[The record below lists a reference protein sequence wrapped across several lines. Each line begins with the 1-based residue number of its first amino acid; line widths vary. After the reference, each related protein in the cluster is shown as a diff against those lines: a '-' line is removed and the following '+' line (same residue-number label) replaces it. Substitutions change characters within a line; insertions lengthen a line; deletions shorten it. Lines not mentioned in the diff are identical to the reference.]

1 MKKTVLFAVDTAVLL
16 LASAAVRALG
26 GSFSAAG
33 FAVHTALLLA
43 AVIPLRALLL
53 LRRGGGYRLP
63 LCLALCDTAGFV
75 IYTAAE
81 YAVAAFASAKGFTRD
96 GTVHTAAVFAAAT
109 LASVCLRLGIAARVG
124 SDGGIIGRRES
135 CPDISR
141 ASAALRGKTVL
152 VTGAGGSIGGEL
164 CRRVSELSPE
174 RLILLDICENGVFDI
189 MQELI
194 HRFGTGFPALPVICS
209 VCDKSAVERVFAEYR
224 PDVVFHAAAHKH
236 VPFMELSPREAVI
249 NNVFGTRNVAL
260 AAGRQG
266 NCRMVLISTDKAVC
280 PASVMG
286 ATKRLCEML
295 LPYCPETVYTAVR
308 FGNVFGSS
316 GSVVPLFERQ
326 IAAGGP
332 VTVTDRRATRYFMTL
347 REAVG
352 LLLEASAS
360 VGDGKI
366 LLLDTGSPVNIGAL
380 AERMVRRAG
389 LTPYK
394 DIDITEI
401 GLRPGERLHEEMPR
415 GEELPGAPCGG
426 RITVLPCGRLA
437 PDTAESVLADLA
449 AACESGTEEDVR
461 AALCRA
467 VPEYKPCRNGAEKP
481 ND

>member
-1 MKKTVLFAVDTAVLL
+1 M
-16 LASAAVRALG
+16 
-26 GSFSAAG
+26 
-33 FAVHTALLLA
+33 
-43 AVIPLRALLL
+43 
-53 LRRGGGYRLP
+53 
-63 LCLALCDTAGFV
+63 
-75 IYTAAE
+75 
-81 YAVAAFASAKGFTRD
+81 
-96 GTVHTAAVFAAAT
+96 
-109 LASVCLRLGIAARVG
+109 
-124 SDGGIIGRRES
+124 
-135 CPDISR
+135 
-141 ASAALRGKTVL
+141 
-152 VTGAGGSIGGEL
+152 
-164 CRRVSELSPE
+164 
-174 RLILLDICENGVFDI
+174 
-189 MQELI
+189 
-194 HRFGTGFPALPVICS
+194 
-209 VCDKSAVERVFAEYR
+209 
-224 PDVVFHAAAHKH
+224 
-236 VPFMELSPREAVI
+236 

-394 DIDITEI
+394 DIDIT
-401 GLRPGERLHEEMPR
+401 
-415 GEELPGAPCGG
+415 
-426 RITVLPCGRLA
+426 
-437 PDTAESVLADLA
+437 
-449 AACESGTEEDVR
+449 
-461 AALCRA
+461 
-467 VPEYKPCRNGAEKP
+467 
-481 ND
+481 